1 MKDDGRTGPGRGR
14 LDDARRE
21 DGPRDA
27 SSQRRVRAGL
37 NDQTQRRIGNH
48 LRAMYDA
55 VLQQP
60 VPDRF
65 SDLIA
70 RLDASEPD
78 KA

>member
-1 MKDDGRTGPGRGR
+1 M
-14 LDDARRE
+14 
-21 DGPRDA
+21 
-27 SSQRRVRAGL
+27 

>member
-1 MKDDGRTGPGRGR
+1 MPG
-14 LDDARRE
+14 
-21 DGPRDA
+21 DA
-27 SSQRRVRAGL
+27 SSPRRARAGL
-37 NDQTQRRIGNH
+37 SDQTQRRIGNH

-70 RLDASEPD
+70 RLDTSEPD

>member
-1 MKDDGRTGPGRGR
+1 M
-14 LDDARRE
+14 DDARRE